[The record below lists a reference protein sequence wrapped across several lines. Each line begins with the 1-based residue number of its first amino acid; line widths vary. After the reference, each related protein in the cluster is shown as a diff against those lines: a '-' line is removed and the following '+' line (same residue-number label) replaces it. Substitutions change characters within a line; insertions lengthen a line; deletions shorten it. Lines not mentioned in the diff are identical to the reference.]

1 MTEYSKDQRPD
12 PGLAW
17 PLILAVATVAGS
29 LAAACMM
36 PFVALAALA
45 AATMTR
51 GRAVAMIAAIWAANQ
66 VLGFTVLGYP
76 ATTYAAAWGA
86 ALGTAALA
94 ATFIARATLRGRSDL
109 AAAPMLTAFGAAFT
123 GYELLLFGFALIV
136 GGTDMFM
143 PSIIIQILFNDA
155 LWFAGLGALY
165 HLLTRAAP
173 GWFGPAPA
181 PRLA

>member
-1 MTEYSKDQRPD
+1 MTDFSKDQRPD

-17 PLILAVATVAGS
+17 PVILAVATVAGS

-36 PFVALAALA
+36 PFVALATLA

-51 GRAVAMIAAIWAANQ
+51 GRAIATIAAIWAANQ

-86 ALGTAALA
+86 ALGTAAIT
-94 ATFIARATLRGRSDL
+94 ATFIAKTILRGRNDL
-109 AAAPMLTAFGAAFT
+109 AAAPMLAAFGAAFT

-143 PSIIIQILFNDA
+143 PSIIFQILFNDA
-155 LWFAGLGALY
+155 LWFAGLGVLY

-181 PRLA
+181 LRLA